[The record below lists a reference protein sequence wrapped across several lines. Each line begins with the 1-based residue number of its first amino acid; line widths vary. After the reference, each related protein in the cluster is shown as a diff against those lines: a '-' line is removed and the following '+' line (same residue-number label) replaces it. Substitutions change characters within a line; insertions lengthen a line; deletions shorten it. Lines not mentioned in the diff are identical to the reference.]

1 MIKTGHCSRIMDG
14 AVYAFVREAEKKRKD
29 CATACERH
37 SQGRH
42 VKDFPVFASE
52 QGRHR
57 VGILLSTRLK
67 TTARKLRGQMER
79 ENESSPQTFA

>member
-1 MIKTGHCSRIMDG
+1 MDG
-14 AVYAFVREAEKKRKD
+14 AVYAFVREAEKKREKTVLRRAKD
-29 CATACERH
+29 IH
-37 SQGRH
+37 RH

-57 VGILLSTRLK
+57 VGILLSTRSK